1 METNDGI
8 SGKELKKNEGGIV
21 HRPNPAFKGAHPLP
35 LPPARFG
42 NFGSGAKSEEKKETD
57 VKPLNSSAGRMVALK
72 AQRRAQGFCY
82 ICAEKWSPTHKCA
95 NTVQLH
101 AVQEIFSLF
110 LEAEE
115 DANSAN
121 ELPADQQLMAIS
133 VQALQ
138 GSEHRGSMRML
149 GQIQSKE
156 ILILVDS
163 GSTASFIS
171 EKVAADLP
179 NVKLLPI
186 SVQVKVADGSVLSCQ
201 SEIQS
206 CEWTS
211 QGHVLCN
218 NLKVLALGNY
228 DMILEM
234 DWLMQHSPMI
244 VNWATKSLV
253 VNMHGQQVSLQ
264 GIISYTAQ
272 CSLISSRQL
281 KELDKKQAVA
291 NLVQFCSIFEEPQT
305 EIIPVAVQ
313 RLLDDHSSL
322 FEEPAGLP
330 PKRSFDHT
338 IPLIPGAV
346 PVNVRPY
353 RYTPS
358 QKDEIESQVQEMLSK
373 GIIQPSS
380 SPFSSPVL
388 LVKKKDG
395 TWRFCVNYRHLNAI
409 TVKNK
414 YPLPIIDELLDE
426 LAGAQWF
433 TKLDLRAGYH

>member
-1 METNDGI
+1 MKCEHYFDVNSTYPGLWVRVSTIYFFGRAASWLRLSRAHVQFLNWEDFCAVVSDKFDRDQHDQLIRQMDHIKQTGSVWEYYERFDELMNQLLIYDPDVNMRYLTHRFTDGLRREIRNVVLLQCPRDLESALAIASLQEEVVETNDGI
-8 SGKELKKNEGGIV
+8 SRKELKKNEGGIV

-72 AQRRAQGFCY
+72 AQRRAQGLCY

-228 DMILEM
+228 DMILGM
-234 DWLMQHSPMI
+234 DWLMQHNPMT
-244 VNWATKSLV
+244 VNWAITCCQYAWSTGFSAG
-253 VNMHGQQVSLQ
+253 NY
-264 GIISYTAQ
+264 IIYCTM
-272 CSLISSRQL
+272 
-281 KELDKKQAVA
+281 
-291 NLVQFCSIFEEPQT
+291 F
-305 EIIPVAVQ
+305 
-313 RLLDDHSSL
+313 
-322 FEEPAGLP
+322 
-330 PKRSFDHT
+330 FDFFST
-338 IPLIPGAV
+338 VEG
-346 PVNVRPY
+346 VR
-353 RYTPS
+353 
-358 QKDEIESQVQEMLSK
+358 
-373 GIIQPSS
+373 
-380 SPFSSPVL
+380 
-388 LVKKKDG
+388 
-395 TWRFCVNYRHLNAI
+395 
-409 TVKNK
+409 
-414 YPLPIIDELLDE
+414 
-426 LAGAQWF
+426 
-433 TKLDLRAGYH
+433 